1 MPSADAIQLYWKEHR
16 EQLRQSENQ
25 RSTLT
30 NFLLVIVAALTALI
44 VQQKFAPM
52 TLPLSILIIVLG
64 TYGCVATS
72 KLHER
77 ARYHLLQARALT
89 SSLSEMG
96 LLGSEASLSEARRI
110 HSTNFPI
117 LVRVRLHILWL
128 ILHSIIVVYGLS
140 LLGVTIGFAI
150 GSG

>member
-1 MPSADAIQLYWKEHR
+1 MASAEAIQLYWKEHR

-44 VQQKFAPM
+44 VQQRFAPA
-52 TLPLSILIIVLG
+52 TLPLSILIILFG
-64 TYGCVATS
+64 FYGCVATA

-89 SSLSEMG
+89 STLSEMG
-96 LLGSEASLSEARRI
+96 VLGPEAPLEEARRL
-110 HSTNFPI
+110 HAESFPV
-117 LVRVRLHILWL
+117 LVRVRLHTLWV
-128 ILHSIIVVYGLS
+128 ILHLAIVVYGLA
-140 LLGVTIGFAI
+140 LLGISIGIAA
-150 GSG
+150 SS